1 MAGRPP
7 KSLVAPQTYRIDRER
22 LKPLVRVFGG
32 HRLCDIA
39 GGDIRGYQVV
49 RADQV
54 GSRTINLEVKV
65 LRMVLRAAKL
75 WSRVAE
81 DYKPLP
87 ENRRGP
93 GRALSVEDEKRLFE
107 VASSKPQWDVAY
119 YAAQL
124 AANTTARS
132 CELKGLRLPDVD
144 LISRSMSV
152 RRISTKTDAGCRL
165 IPLNESAMWAA
176 TRLLERAQLLGASE
190 PEHYLFPARVRRG
203 ISGRTTSGYDPSLPA
218 KSWRT
223 AWRELT
229 KAAGLRGLRFHD
241 LRHHCITRLAEAGVA
256 EQTLMAIAG
265 HVSRQMLE
273 HYSHIRIQAKRE
285 AVAALEPPKPLAH
298 QQAPI
303 AVN

>member
-132 CELKGLRLPDVD
+132 CELK
-144 LISRSMSV
+144 
-152 RRISTKTDAGCRL
+152 
-165 IPLNESAMWAA
+165 
-176 TRLLERAQLLGASE
+176 
-190 PEHYLFPARVRRG
+190 
-203 ISGRTTSGYDPSLPA
+203 
-218 KSWRT
+218 
-223 AWRELT
+223 
-229 KAAGLRGLRFHD
+229 
-241 LRHHCITRLAEAGVA
+241 
-256 EQTLMAIAG
+256 
-265 HVSRQMLE
+265 
-273 HYSHIRIQAKRE
+273 
-285 AVAALEPPKPLAH
+285 
-298 QQAPI
+298 
-303 AVN
+303 